1 MQIVVIGG
9 GMVGASAALAFAQSG
24 HDVTVIEA
32 GKPATSTGD
41 WDLRISSIHQR
52 NVAWLNELGVWVDVR
67 PERRFCY
74 TDLAVECRDGI
85 RVNFAASEV
94 NAEALGAMVEN
105 NALQQSLWQLLNQ
118 HGVRCLS
125 STRVVN
131 MQLPAQRVELDTGE
145 QLPYDLLVGADGSNS
160 QVAKAAGIAMRG
172 WDYDMRCLL
181 AIADVSEPIQPAT
194 WEVFREA
201 GPFALLP
208 LGTHQACLIDYRSEQ
223 EWQQLSGD
231 AQQVHRALYETFAP
245 HIGDHKVSRFA
256 SFPLR
261 RQRALRYHA
270 HNSVV
275 LIGDAAH
282 SIHPLAGQGVNIGFA
297 DVQELLSQLNDQ
309 QPVAAALR
317 AYERARERE
326 NQQMMRALDAIH
338 FGFRSQ
344 HLVPRALIAS
354 GLALVDRVKPLKRA
368 LIKQA
373 IGIK

>member
-52 NVAWLNELGVWVDVR
+52 NVAWLTELGVWADVR
-67 PERRFCY
+67 PERRFYY
-74 TDLAVECRDGI
+74 TDLAVECRDGM

-94 NAEALGAMVEN
+94 NVEALGAMVEN
-105 NALQQSLWQLLNQ
+105 NALQQALWQHLDQ

-125 STRVVN
+125 LTRVAQF
-131 MQLPAQRVELDTGE
+131 QLAEQQVELDTGE
-145 QLPYDLLVGADGSNS
+145 RLPYDLLVGADGSTS

-181 AIADVSEPIQPAT
+181 AIADVREPIQPAT

-231 AQQVHRALYETFAP
+231 AQVHKALHETFAP

-261 RQRALRYHA
+261 RQRALRYHV

-317 AYERARERE
+317 AYERVRERE
-326 NQQMMRALDAIH
+326 NQQMMRAMDAIH

-344 HLVPRALIAS
+344 HVVPRALIS
-354 GLALVDRVKPLKRA
+354 GGLALVNRVMPLKRA

-373 IGIK
+373 IGMK